1 MVRFDPTREDHSKYV
16 VNTNEIGENVEKKKK
31 KLGREQNKEV
41 KNNERIEENK
51 TKVSDEKFYSVKED
65 LKQVLKTENKTEFSL
80 LQLFGPKG
88 IQSKSSFLVHFTLLT
103 FFNSTVS

>member
-16 VNTNEIGENVEKKKK
+16 VKTNEIGKNGENLEKKKK
-31 KLGREQNKEV
+31 KLGKEENKEV
-41 KNNERIEENK
+41 KHNERIEENK

-65 LKQVLKTENKTEFSL
+65 LKEVLKTENKTEFSL

-88 IQSKSSFLVHFTLLT
+88 T
-103 FFNSTVS
+103 